1 MVDMHGLPIDAT
13 SAAALEKQGL
23 RFGLVEQKDTPEFA
37 AWLQAVVRGFH
48 AGRLPQDQI
57 ATRVTDFNRRMV
69 GVWDD
74 TVADAITPVGTSSGW
89 VVDLT
94 IPGRTSIPVWAVS
107 TVTVAPSHRRKGIAR
122 SLVEAELRAAKEL
135 GVPAAILTASEAS
148 IYTRFGFSPA
158 TMQADWTIDTR
169 RAHWISRPPA
179 GRVQLVDN
187 DQLREQGGHDLV
199 ERVRLET
206 PGQIF
211 FEKFHWNRLFG
222 IYGENKGSDVRAV
235 RYDDAA
241 GNPQGFAIYKAVEGD
256 HDTSIEVRYLV
267 AATDDAYAALWRY
280 LIEIDLVTSVKVLLR
295 PIEEPVQWQISDAR
309 AATKSNETDLLW
321 LRILDVKATLE
332 ARRYAESGVFVL
344 EISDE
349 LGFADGTWLM
359 SIDNEGVAVVT
370 KPDAVDGFEDNN
382 RLRMSVADLGAIYL
396 GGFSATLLA
405 RAGRI
410 EELEPGSAAAADAS
424 FRSGVT
430 PWLSI
435 WF

>member
-1 MVDMHGLPIDAT
+1 MVDMRGLPIDAT
-13 SAAALEKQGL
+13 SATALEKQGL
-23 RFGLVEQKDTPEFA
+23 RFGLVEAADTPEFT

-48 AGRLPQDQI
+48 SPRLPQEQI
-57 ATRVTDFNRRMV
+57 AIRVTDFNRRMV

-74 TVADAITPVGTSSGW
+74 TAADAITPVGTSSGW

-94 IPGRTSIPVWAVS
+94 VPGKTSIPVWAIS

-122 SLVEAELRAAKEL
+122 SLVEAELRAAHEL
-135 GVPAAILTASEAS
+135 GIPAAILTASEAS

-158 TMQADWTIDTR
+158 AMQADWTIDTR
-169 RAHWISRPPA
+169 RAHWIGRPPA

-211 FEKFHWNRLFG
+211 FEKFHWDRLFG
-222 IYGENKGSDVRAV
+222 IYGDNKGSDIRVA

-241 GNPQGFAIYKAVEGD
+241 GTPQGLAIYKAVEGD
-256 HDTSIEVRYLV
+256 HDASIDVRYLV

-280 LIEIDLVTSVKVLLR
+280 LIELDLITSVKATLR
-295 PIEEPVQWQISDAR
+295 PVDEPVQWQISDAR
-309 AATKSNETDLLW
+309 AAVKSNETDHLW

-359 SIDNEGVAVVT
+359 SIDNDGIAVVR
-370 KPDAVDGFEDNN
+370 KPDAVAGFEENN
-382 RLRMSVADLGAIYL
+382 RLRMSVADLAAIYL
-396 GGFSATLLA
+396 GGVPASLLV